1 MGGRGRRARGRG
13 RRAHAARGAMV
24 AGSVELNVIKTAGSW
39 AEGLQRYQEQKLK
52 PHHEG
57 ETPKPHYVT
66 RHFKSREEAAVNP
79 ITQKF
84 TDKSIESTL
93 VDMEHASVS
102 RTLNRAYD
110 KQLLREQ
117 HFDVITQNPK
127 KGHVHEVPYVQ
138 RLKPPSLITA
148 NHVGYNILSGK
159 GLHEHHW
166 AAPGKRPERIMTP
179 PRKEPFLTA
188 VNRPREFDILNN
200 RFREHHEERQR
211 WEMDQKRQ
219 EIVDRVWEVRDFN
232 PVSCTYY
239 DDEKEQYY
247 QKRVQEML
255 LAQGSNS
262 IGRLPP
268 TLAASESLMFDICTG
283 VVKDPVRLRQ
293 KIEADRIKLENRSS
307 KLGAEERLRVHGEV
321 TDQKAM
327 ERKIARI
334 SHNRHAD
341 IADRGFHIIS
351 NSEFDREG
359 HPPPPQT
366 KPRKS
371 LWEFRQTLHADSG
384 PRTADSKRSNT
395 TQSRMGSAGDLAAQG
410 SQSDRASDA
419 GGRRSMAGT
428 RVRSG
433 GFAHA

>member
-1 MGGRGRRARGRG
+1 
-13 RRAHAARGAMV
+13 
-24 AGSVELNVIKTAGSW
+24 
-39 AEGLQRYQEQKLK
+39 
-52 PHHEG
+52 
-57 ETPKPHYVT
+57 
-66 RHFKSREEAAVNP
+66 
-79 ITQKF
+79 
-84 TDKSIESTL
+84 
-93 VDMEHASVS
+93 
-102 RTLNRAYD
+102 
-110 KQLLREQ
+110 
-117 HFDVITQNPK
+117 
-127 KGHVHEVPYVQ
+127 
-138 RLKPPSLITA
+138 
-148 NHVGYNILSGK
+148 
-159 GLHEHHW
+159 
-166 AAPGKRPERIMTP
+166 
-179 PRKEPFLTA
+179 
-188 VNRPREFDILNN
+188 
-200 RFREHHEERQR
+200 
-211 WEMDQKRQ
+211 
-219 EIVDRVWEVRDFN
+219 
-232 PVSCTYY
+232 
-239 DDEKEQYY
+239 
-247 QKRVQEML
+247 
-255 LAQGSNS
+255 
-262 IGRLPP
+262 
-268 TLAASESLMFDICTG
+268 
-283 VVKDPVRLRQ
+283 VKDPVRLRQ

>member
-1 MGGRGRRARGRG
+1 
-13 RRAHAARGAMV
+13 MV
-24 AGSVELNVIKTAGSW
+24 VGSIQMDVIKTAGSW

-52 PHHEG
+52 PLTEG
-57 ETPKPHYVT
+57 EAPKPHYVT

-84 TDKSIESTL
+84 NDKSIESTL
-93 VDMEHASVS
+93 VDMEGASVN

-110 KQLLREQ
+110 RQLLREQ
-117 HFDVITQNPK
+117 HFDVITQKPK

-166 AAPGKRPERIMTP
+166 AAPGKRPERIVTP

-188 VNRPREFDILNN
+188 VNKPREFDILNN
-200 RFREHHEERQR
+200 RYREHHEERQR
-211 WEMDQKRQ
+211 WEMDWKR
-219 EIVDRVWEVRDFN
+219 EEVVDKFWEVRDFN

-239 DDEKEQYY
+239 DGEKEQYY

-262 IGRLPP
+262 IGKLPP

-283 VVKDPVRLRQ
+283 VGKDPVRLKQ
-293 KIEADRIKLENRSS
+293 KIEADRITLENRSS
-307 KLGAEERLRVHGEV
+307 KIGAEERMRVHGEV
-321 TDQKAM
+321 TEQKAM

-341 IADRGFHIIS
+341 IADRGFNILS
-351 NSEFDREG
+351 NSEFDKEG
-359 HPPPPQT
+359 HPPPAQT
-366 KPRKS
+366 KARKS
-371 LWEFRQTLHADSG
+371 LWEFRQTLNADSG
-384 PRTADSKRSNT
+384 EAPGHQTAESKRSNT
-395 TQSRMGSAGDLAAQG
+395 MQSRLGSGGDVGAQG

-419 GGRRSMAGT
+419 ASRRSMAGT
-428 RVRSG
+428 KVRSG
-433 GFAHA
+433 GFGFPYS